1 MNNNEIITKK
11 EIYTSPNTIIGSET
25 MEDLFEVVK
34 NQKSASSQSKSIIDR
49 VIIIDRHDSN
59 APNNNQTNN
68 GKERLHTFEIHTS
81 IPAITTTISVT
92 PSTGYM
98 VQQPTYYNPQQL
110 IYQQPEMYTSMP
122 SNIYLTATTSY
133 VANANSY
140 YPFVYYQY

>member
-1 MNNNEIITKK
+1 
-11 EIYTSPNTIIGSET
+11 
-25 MEDLFEVVK
+25 MEDLFQVVK
-34 NQKSASSQSKSIIDR
+34 NQKSASSQSKSMIDR

-68 GKERLHTFEIHTS
+68 EKERLHTFEMHTS
-81 IPAITTTISVT
+81 IPMITTTISIT

-98 VQQPTYYNPQQL
+98 VQQPTYYNAQQL

-122 SNIYLTATTSY
+122 SNIYLTTSY
-133 VANANSY
+133 IPHANSF